1 MTTFLGVP
9 VRIRGTVFGNLYPT
23 EKARGQPFDEQDE
36 LLVEALA
43 RTAGFVIENAP
54 SYGLSERRRRWLEA
68 SAEVTEA
75 LQPAVELDVALQQIT
90 QTARSV
96 SGARATAVLTL
107 GGDVPAATVAAD
119 PDDGALMSSVL
130 ERVAGMDNLDPRQ
143 ERRSNSP
150 ATDYTYW

>member
-1 MTTFLGVP
+1 
-9 VRIRGTVFGNLYPT
+9 
-23 EKARGQPFDEQDE
+23 
-36 LLVEALA
+36 
-43 RTAGFVIENAP
+43 
-54 SYGLSERRRRWLEA
+54 
-68 SAEVTEA
+68 
-75 LQPAVELDVALQQIT
+75 
-90 QTARSV
+90 
-96 SGARATAVLTL
+96 VLTL